1 MAPSN
6 RMSALLNKLE
16 RRLGTRQLKLPDYLA
31 KDKWASDVIE
41 NETLDTFSR
50 YYPNSMRIQLDLSQ
64 RKKDGYYLIDE
75 YVPESVT
82 ILGVRDIDWGMFSKD
97 SLRMQEAMGYGTYD
111 FMTNGYGLD
120 DIALLQMRADHMSL
134 FNNQIFIDFLPPNRI
149 KLSTVTG
156 ADITRGMSSF
166 PIEILIKHASNLM
179 TIPPTMMEIFEE
191 LAEADV
197 AKFLY
202 EELKYYDG
210 LETVYANMDLK
221 LQDLE
226 GKASKRDEIVQ
237 RLDETHV
244 SAANKNQ
251 PLIFTI

>member
-1 MAPSN
+1 MLSN

-16 RRLGTRQLKLPDYLA
+16 RRLGVRQLKLPDYLA
-31 KDKWASDVIE
+31 KDKWATEVIE

-50 YYPNSMRIQLDLSQ
+50 YFPNSMRIQLDLSQ
-64 RKKDGYYLIDE
+64 RNKNGYYLLDE
-75 YVPESVT
+75 YVPDSVT
-82 ILGVRDIDWGMFSKD
+82 IIGVRDIDWSMFSKD

-134 FNNQIFIDFLPPNRI
+134 FNNQIFIEYKPPNMV

-166 PIEILIKHASNLM
+166 PIEIFIKHASNLM

-210 LETVYANMDLK
+210 LETVYANIDLK
-221 LQDLE
+221 MNDLE
-226 GKASKRDEIVQ
+226 SKASKREEIVN
-237 RLDETHV
+237 RLDESHV
-244 SAANKNQ
+244 SAANTHQ
-251 PLIFTI
+251 PMIFTI

>member
-1 MAPSN
+1 MLSN
-6 RMSALLNKLE
+6 RMSSLLNKIE
-16 RRLGTRQLKLPDYLA
+16 RRLGTRQLKLPDYLS
-31 KDKWASDVIE
+31 KDKWATNVIE

-50 YYPNSMRIQLDLSQ
+50 YFPNCMRITLDLSQ
-64 RKKDGYYLIDE
+64 RTRDGYYLLDE
-75 YVPESVT
+75 YVPESVE
-82 ILGVRDIDWGMFSKD
+82 IIGVRDIDWSLFSKD

-134 FNNQIFIDFLPPNRI
+134 FNNQIFVEYKPPNMI

-166 PIEILIKHASNLM
+166 PIQVLIKHAPNLM
-179 TIPPTMMEIFEE
+179 TIPPTMMETFEE

-197 AKFLY
+197 ARFLY

-221 LQDLE
+221 MGDLE

-237 RLDETHV
+237 RLDDAHV
-244 SAANKNQ
+244 SAANTHQ

>member
-1 MAPSN
+1 MPAN

-31 KDKWASDVIE
+31 KDKWAIEVIE

-50 YYPNSMRIQLDLSQ
+50 YYPNAMRITLDLSQ
-64 RKKDGYYLIDE
+64 KNRDGYYLLDE
-75 YVPESVT
+75 YVPDSVT
-82 ILGVRDIDWGMFSKD
+82 IIGVRDIDWKTFSKD
-97 SLRMQEAMGYGTYD
+97 SLAVQESMGFGTYD
-111 FMTNGYGLD
+111 FLTNYYGVD
-120 DIALLQMRADHMSL
+120 DIALLQMRADITSL
-134 FNNQIFIDFLPPNRI
+134 YNNQIFVEYKPPNMV

-156 ADITRGMSSF
+156 GNFTRGMSSF
-166 PIEILIKHASNLM
+166 PIEILIKHAPNLM

-226 GKASKRDEIVQ
+226 SKASKREEIVQ

>member
-1 MAPSN
+1 MPAAN

-31 KDKWASDVIE
+31 KDKWATDVIE

-50 YYPNSMRIQLDLSQ
+50 YYPNSMRITLDISQ
-64 RKKDGYYLIDE
+64 RNKQGYYLLDE
-75 YVPESVT
+75 YVPDSVT
-82 ILGVRDIDWGMFSKD
+82 ILGVRDIDWARFSQD
-97 SLRMQEAMGYGTYD
+97 SLRMQEAMGYGMYD
-111 FMTNGYGLD
+111 FMANSYGLD
-120 DIALLQMRADHMSL
+120 DIALIQMRADHMSL
-134 FNNQIFIDFLPPNRI
+134 FNNQIFVEYKAPNMV

-156 ADITRGMSSF
+156 ADITRGMNSF
-166 PIEILIKHASNLM
+166 PIEILIKHAPNLM

-221 LQDLE
+221 MGDLE
-226 GKASKRDEIVQ
+226 SKASRRDDIVQ
-237 RLDETHV
+237 RLDDMHV
-244 SAANKNQ
+244 SAANAHQ
-251 PLIFTI
+251 PMIFTI